1 MDSGVT
7 ASDLQVF
14 QEISELKAD
23 PQIIRGNMDFYE
35 KNADVFDENED
46 ENKLEYMTIYE
57 EYLKINDDVIQ
68 SKL

>member
-1 MDSGVT
+1 
-7 ASDLQVF
+7 
-14 QEISELKAD
+14 
-23 PQIIRGNMDFYE
+23 MDFYE